1 MICWRVG
8 ASLSYLWKI
17 VNIAIIQGQNV
28 NPVMFLVFMFLFA
41 SGSQSLLWAM
51 WMDGNGR
58 WATQRGKPRIEGH
71 RVGVQSVKAIVDAA
85 RELGIEVL
93 TLYAFSSEN
102 WRRPAPEIKALMTL
116 LREYLKWEL
125 HNLNDLNIRLKTIGR
140 TEELAPQVQE
150 QLNRTIEQTES
161 NTGMVLNLALNYGSR
176 HEILDAIKK
185 MYSDMDTKDI
195 DILALTPEMF
205 EQYLSTAD
213 LPDLDLLIQT
223 SGEMR
228 VSNFLLWQLAYA
240 ELYVTSVLWPDFR
253 KPQFYEAILDF
264 QLRERR
270 FGKTSEQCR

>member
-1 MICWRVG
+1 MPETPEL
-8 ASLSYLWKI
+8 LSQLRTHI
-17 VNIAIIQGQNV
+17 DAAALPAHVAII
-28 NPVMFLVFMFLFA
+28 
-41 SGSQSLLWAM
+41 
-51 WMDGNGR
+51 MDGNGR
-58 WATQRGKPRIEGH
+58 WAKQRGKPRIEGH
-71 RVGVQSVKAIVDAA
+71 RVGVQSVTAVVEAA
-85 RELGIEVL
+85 KKIGIEAL

-102 WRRPAPEIKALMTL
+102 WRRPALGIKALMTL
-116 LREYLKWEL
+116 LREYLKQEL
-125 HNLNDLNIRLKTIGR
+125 QNLNDNNICLKTIGR

-150 QLNRTIEQTES
+150 QLNRSIKQTES

-185 MYSDMDTKDI
+185 MYSDMDAKDI
-195 DILALTPEMF
+195 DISALTPEMF

-213 LPDLDLLIQT
+213 LPDLDLLIRT

-264 QLRERR
+264 QLRTRR
-270 FGKTSEQCR
+270 FGRTSEQLR